1 MTTREMVQ
9 ENNRLR
15 EQMTPANRDFYEDIV
30 VYVRDSRADRQRGEQ
45 RLLELAREVLEAQQK
60 GISAST
66 LFGGDAEAFA
76 QSVVDTLPQVR
87 KLEGSA
93 YYLMIAWTGLT
104 ILFLAEA
111 VIGFGA
117 QLAGHGGD
125 QLNRISLLAVI
136 LVAAGSVALTEIIMN
151 SLGKTAD
158 AGPQKP
164 GINLKAIGVYL
175 VIMVVVMVAGFS
187 LRGVLPVW
195 TVPPWVSL
203 ILCVIGFLGLRFVFL
218 RKTK

>member
-1 MTTREMVQ
+1 MTTRELIK

-30 VYVRDSRADRQRGEQ
+30 VYVRVSRAEQLRGEQ
-45 RLLELAREVLEAQQK
+45 RLLELAHEVLEAQQK
-60 GISAST
+60 GISASE

-76 QSVVDTLPQVR
+76 QSVVETLPAAR
-87 KLEGSA
+87 KLEGAA
-93 YYLMIAWTGLT
+93 YYIMIAWTALT

-117 QLAGHGGD
+117 QLAGYGGESV
-125 QLNRISLLAVI
+125 NRISVLAII
-136 LVAAGSVALTEIIMN
+136 LVAAGAIVLTEIFMK
-151 SLGKTAD
+151 SLGKTAE

-187 LRGVLPVW
+187 LRGMLPVF

-203 ILCVIGFLGLRFVFL
+203 VLCVIGFLGLRFIFL
-218 RKTK
+218 RKR